1 MIICSGELFA
11 LDILEEW
18 MGLRTR
24 LETVGTNLNHVTL
37 VQNVGPRSTNIN
49 NDKTASG
56 NSSGSNSALEPAG
69 WVAEVGVGKEWD
81 KVGGYWRFSDLIKYG
96 DLGFSNSGTPGS
108 RGVILDL
115 SKYGNAL
122 EIFGGVGADEKV
134 MTWQYLRFYTADVL
148 FNYLYLFC
156 VFYGNKCFLLVC
168 ATCFPDDADI
178 I

>member
-1 MIICSGELFA
+1 
-11 LDILEEW
+11 

-56 NSSGSNSALEPAG
+56 SSSGSNSALEPAG

-134 MTWQYLRFYTADVL
+134 MTWRYLRFYTADVL
-148 FNYLYLFC
+148 SNYLYLLC
-156 VFYGNKCFLLVC
+156 IFYGNKFFLLVC
-168 ATCFPDDADI
+168 ATCPPVYAHI
-178 I
+178 N